1 MSTWVIGFLV
11 CRKLQAAAVVGSDPN
26 KQREYLKKKKQKK
39 LQRFKE
45 LEEERESEKNK
56 WIAFSTKVKK
66 SQFNLE
72 LLSYQ
77 TMLKTNLLD
86 IFTSQT
92 TKKGVVKKSIFAT
105 PENVNGRVG
114 IGTCGVSGKE
124 MTKFSN
130 GEKWR
135 RGT

>member
-1 MSTWVIGFLV
+1 MFIFY
-11 CRKLQAAAVVGSDPN
+11 LQAA
-26 KQREYLKKKKQKK
+26 
-39 LQRFKE
+39 
-45 LEEERESEKNK
+45 
-56 WIAFSTKVKK
+56 
-66 SQFNLE
+66 
-72 LLSYQ
+72 
-77 TMLKTNLLD
+77 
-86 IFTSQT
+86 
-92 TKKGVVKKSIFAT
+92 KKGVVKKSIFAT